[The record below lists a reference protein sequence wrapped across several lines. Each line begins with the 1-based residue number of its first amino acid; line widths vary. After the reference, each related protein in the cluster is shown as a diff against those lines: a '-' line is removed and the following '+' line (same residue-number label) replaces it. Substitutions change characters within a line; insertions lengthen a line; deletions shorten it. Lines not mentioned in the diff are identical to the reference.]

1 MTENENKLNS
11 TELLTKLHPEDKE
24 RLGEALRR
32 LLAAGSILG
41 LDSAQTDLYHWCYQN
56 RPWVDEMAELLDLKL
71 HWEHQDRTVQA
82 VPQTAAFLLR
92 LKLDATLV
100 LLTLWYE
107 FDTAIRDRGETPPV
121 RLTAQ
126 QLNDSLAAKF
136 EPLKKF
142 QPSPTRLREILSLG
156 QRKNLLR
163 YTIDPAPERTVIE
176 IFPTLKRVI
185 PFQNIDEWNKNADRY
200 LAAVADQNPEAAS
213 LAEEDDGGKSE

>member
-1 MTENENKLNS
+1 MAN
-11 TELLTKLHPEDKE
+11 
-24 RLGEALRR
+24 
-32 LLAAGSILG
+32 GSILG
-41 LDSAQTDLYHWCYQN
+41 LEPAQNDLYHWCYQN
-56 RPWVDEMAELLDLKL
+56 RPWMNEMAELLDLKL
-71 HWEHQDRTVQA
+71 HWEHADRTVQA
-82 VPQTAAFLLR
+82 VPQSATFLLR

-126 QLNDSLAAKF
+126 QLNDSLVAKF

-142 QPSPTRLREILSLG
+142 QPSPTRLREILLLA

-163 YTIDPAPERTVIE
+163 YSAGDAVERSVIE

-185 PFQNIDEWNKNADRY
+185 PFQSIEEWNKNAARY
-200 LAAVADQNPEAAS
+200 LAAVKEAGENTATV
-213 LAEEDDGGKSE
+213 EDDEGDKDE